1 LSGSIGKGAGD
12 VIRYAW
18 GIAIAAVVLCGA
30 EASAMPCGRPGAL
43 GVSRV
48 ISVDAR
54 TLPVVGVQD
63 YGVRLPLAPGE
74 VVLTFDD
81 GPNPASTPSIL
92 KTLADEC
99 LRATFFMV
107 GRQARAHPET
117 ARQVRAAGHTVG
129 THTQNHPLRRLPRDR
144 EIAEIET
151 GIASVTAALGAHP
164 APFFRF
170 PGLYRTREAEQY
182 LHERGIVVWSDD
194 VDSYDWKHN
203 DTTAMLNSTVARL
216 EARHGGILLMHDIK
230 PRTARVL
237 PRLIAMLKARGF
249 RIVHVVPRGAYPAGL
264 IAMSQRPHSPNVDIA
279 GAPTMMPVRAGSRRF
294 AEKSSFDS
302 IFSPRASR

>member
-1 LSGSIGKGAGD
+1 MVRGVLIVCAVLAFGCAD
-12 VIRYAW
+12 AW
-18 GIAIAAVVLCGA
+18 
-30 EASAMPCGRPGAL
+30 ASSCRNPNAL

-81 GPNPASTPSIL
+81 GPNPGSTSSIL
-92 KTLADEC
+92 RTLADEC
-99 LRATFFMV
+99 LHATFFMV

-117 ARQVRAAGHTVG
+117 ARQVLAAGHTIG
-129 THTQNHPLRRLPRDR
+129 THTQNHPLRRLPLNG
-144 EIAEIET
+144 EIREIET
-151 GIASVTAALGAHP
+151 GIASVSAALGRQP

-182 LHERGIVVWSDD
+182 LHQHGIVVWSVD

-216 EARHGGILLMHDIK
+216 QARRGGILLMHDIK

-237 PRLIAMLKARGF
+237 PKLLAMLKARGF
-249 RIVHVVPRGAYPAGL
+249 HIVHVVPRGNMHPDLLAAVRRDAPKTT
-264 IAMSQRPHSPNVDIA
+264 RPHPIPSVVLDDRWGRTPSALQKRSLFARNNFESIFV
-279 GAPTMMPVRAGSRRF
+279 SRR
-294 AEKSSFDS
+294 
-302 IFSPRASR
+302 

>member
-1 LSGSIGKGAGD
+1 MVRGVLI
-12 VIRYAW
+12 VC
-18 GIAIAAVVLCGA
+18 AVLAFGCA
-30 EASAMPCGRPGAL
+30 DARASSCRNPNAL

-54 TLPVVGVQD
+54 TTPVVGVQD

-81 GPNPASTPSIL
+81 GPNPASTSSIL
-92 KTLADEC
+92 RTLADEC
-99 LRATFFMV
+99 LHATFFMV

-117 ARQVRAAGHTVG
+117 ARQVLAAGHTIG
-129 THTQNHPLRRLPRDR
+129 THTQNHPLRRLPLNGEVR
-144 EIAEIET
+144 EIET
-151 GIASVTAALGAHP
+151 GIASVSAALGRQP

-182 LHERGIVVWSDD
+182 LHQHGIVVWSVD

-203 DTTAMLNSTVARL
+203 DTTAMLNSAVARL
-216 EARHGGILLMHDIK
+216 QARHGGILLMHDIK

-237 PRLIAMLKARGF
+237 PKLIAMLKARGF
-249 RIVHVVPRGAYPAGL
+249 RIVHVVPGGHMHPDLVAAAQRGTPARAPSAL
-264 IAMSQRPHSPNVDIA
+264 QKHSLFARNSFESLFV
-279 GAPTMMPVRAGSRRF
+279 SRR
-294 AEKSSFDS
+294 
-302 IFSPRASR
+302 